1 MSLSSKLGRS
11 TFVLAILLSLA
22 PSAIANEE
30 FGKVYLRGSRGMKSG
45 DLNAAINAFSEA
57 IGVNGQ
63 NGLAYLRR
71 GECYYKQNNFSE
83 AKKDFTRSIEISPNS
98 SRAYIWR
105 GTVNGRAGDQAA
117 AVEDY
122 KKAIELNRHL
132 AVAYFKN
139 QAANNSAGSNNAQSN
154 HSNDGCVS
162 AYKEAMNALYPNGF
176 SDDPSTIAS
185 YNEPLQEPS
194 ILSEVK
200 TRDEQKVT
208 TPRYPGGIFP
218 GADEYHGPD
227 IKASLASLN
236 KQIRGDSSNSAY
248 YYQRAKVYQK
258 MMRPTD
264 SFRDY
269 DTAISLEPNRA
280 QFYVGKASLF
290 YQLGK
295 PMQVEATIQKARSVD
310 PTVPP
315 VIKFAV
321 EPYPSTFKWSGSEN

>member
-1 MSLSSKLGRS
+1 MILSSKLIRS
-11 TFVLAILLSLA
+11 ALALALALTLS
-22 PSAIANEE
+22 PPVSANEE

-45 DLNAAINAFSEA
+45 DLNGAINAFSEA

-63 NGLAYLRR
+63 NGLAYLCR
-71 GECYYKQNNFSE
+71 GECYYRQNNFSE
-83 AKKDFTRSIEISPNS
+83 AKKDFSRSIEISPNS

-105 GTVNGRAGDQAA
+105 GTVNGRTGDEAA
-117 AVEDY
+117 SVEDY

-132 AVAYFKN
+132 AVNYFKS
-139 QAANNSAGSNNAQSN
+139 QGENNSAGANNTQAN
-154 HSNDGCVS
+154 HNNDDCVRF
-162 AYKEAMNALYPNGF
+162 YKEAMNALYPNGF
-176 SDDPSTIAS
+176 TEDPSTITS

-194 ILSEVK
+194 IVNEIKASNDSNVI
-200 TRDEQKVT
+200 R
-208 TPRYPGGIFP
+208 RNPGGIFP

-236 KQIRGDSSNSAY
+236 EQIRGDSTNSAY

-295 PMQVEATIQKARSVD
+295 PMQVESTIQKARSVD
-310 PTVPP
+310 PTVPKE
-315 VIKFAV
+315 IKFAV
-321 EPYPSTFKWSGSEN
+321 QPYPANFKWSGSEN

>member
-1 MSLSSKLGRS
+1 MILSSKLIRAA
-11 TFVLAILLSLA
+11 LAFALALSA
-22 PSAIANEE
+22 SPSVSANEE
-30 FGKVYLRGSRGMKSG
+30 FGKIYLRGSKSMKSG
-45 DLNAAINAFSEA
+45 DLNGAINALSEA

-105 GTVNGRAGDQAA
+105 GTVNGRTGDEAA
-117 AVEDY
+117 CVEDY

-139 QAANNSAGSNNAQSN
+139 QGATNSAIANNAQVN
-154 HSNDGCVS
+154 HSNDACVRS
-162 AYKEAMNALYPNGF
+162 YKEAMNALYPNGF
-176 SDDPSTIAS
+176 TADPSTIAS

-194 ILSEVK
+194 IISEVK
-200 TRDEQKVT
+200 IRDEQKVT

-236 KQIRGDSSNSAY
+236 EQIRGDSTNSAY

-269 DTAISLEPNRA
+269 NTAISLEPNRA

-295 PMQVEATIQKARSVD
+295 PMQVESTIQKARSVD
-310 PTVPP
+310 PTVPKE
-315 VIKFAV
+315 IKFAV
-321 EPYPSTFKWSGSEN
+321 QPYPANFKWSGSEN